1 MSLLTNRRTV
11 LAKIEAT
18 YGVDPSPTGAL
29 NAMLVKNLNVSPLQ
43 AELVSRDL
51 IRPYLGNSEQLL
63 ATRFVQIDF
72 EIEAVGAGV
81 AGKVPAYD
89 PLLKA
94 CGLEVTQLF
103 SNISIEVTSGVATV
117 TRGGHGYTGTGN
129 QVTIAGATE
138 TLLNGEKAITVID
151 ADSYSYPAPG
161 VSDGP
166 ATGSVQEIIANAYSP
181 ISTDFPS
188 VALYYNVDGVLHK
201 ILGARGTVEL
211 NFATRQIPVFR
222 FQFTGLYTEPTDTA
236 APTVDFSAFQ
246 VPQVAN
252 TQNTDGFTLFGYS
265 GNLESV
271 NFNLACDVQYTSLI
285 GEESVKLL
293 NRAPAGALL
302 IEAPTI
308 AEKNYFQIAAD
319 TELGAMAISHGSRAG
334 LKVSVFAPK
343 VNLGNP
349 TYQDLNGIQMLNIP
363 YTANPDTGND
373 EILITIA

>member
-11 LAKIEAT
+11 LAKIETT
-18 YGVDPSPTGAL
+18 YGVDPSPTGSL

-72 EIEAVGAGV
+72 EIEAVGAGA
-81 AGKVPAYD
+81 AGQLPAYD
-89 PLLKA
+89 CLLRA
-94 CGLEVTQLF
+94 CGLESAAVEA
-103 SNISIEVTSGVATV
+103 SVSINVTSEVATV
-117 TRGGHGYTGTGN
+117 THTAHGYTGAGN
-129 QVTIAGATE
+129 QITIAGATPGG
-138 TLLNGEKAITVID
+138 LNGQKTITVVD
-151 ADSYSYPAPG
+151 ANSYTFAAPG
-161 VSDGP
+161 VTDGA
-166 ATGSVQEIIANAYSP
+166 ATGTIVARTAYEYSP
-181 ISTDFPS
+181 ISTGFES

-222 FQFTGLYTEPTDTA
+222 FQFTGLYEAPTDTA
-236 APTVDFSAFQ
+236 APSVDFSSFQ
-246 VPQVAN
+246 IPQVAN

-271 NFNLACDVQYTSLI
+271 NFNLANDVQYTSLI

-308 AEKNYFQIAAD
+308 AAKNFFDIAAN
-319 TELGAMAISHGSRAG
+319 TELGLMTISHGSRAG
-334 LKVSVFAPK
+334 LKVEVSAPK

-363 YTANPDTGND
+363 YTANPDAGND
-373 EILITIA
+373 ELVISIK